1 MKLGIVSD
9 EIDRDFAR
17 AVRIGTS
24 LGIYRYEIRNLTT
37 GRAPFCDPAEL
48 REVERIA
55 SGEGIEITA
64 LSPGLFKYTE
74 DRPGLEKDLAEAY
87 PRACELAQRWKLPRL
102 IVFGF
107 HKPGIT
113 EENFASKDPGPIPDH
128 LIDWWRRAGDRAEAD
143 GMLLM
148 IEPEPICWVDTAS
161 VVARLIA
168 ASGSKAL
175 RINYDPG
182 NVAWLQGCDPFLDF
196 APAAHWIANVHVKDL
211 RPGPEFVPAGEGL
224 IDFARHFQALRQS
237 GYSGPIS
244 LEPHMDGNVETIR
257 RCKEAFEKA
266 WLPDP
271 TPPSAKPP
279 APTEPRA

>member
-17 AVRIGTS
+17 AVKIGTS
-24 LGIYRYEIRNLTT
+24 LGIYRYEIRNLAT

-74 DRPGLEKDLAEAY
+74 DQAGLEKDLAEAY
-87 PRACELAQRWKLPRL
+87 PRACELAQRWKLPGL

-113 EENFASKDPGPIPDH
+113 EENFASKDPGRIPDH
-128 LIDWWRRAGDRAEAD
+128 LIDWWQRAGQHAEAD
-143 GMLLM
+143 GILLM
-148 IEPEPICWVDTAS
+148 IEPEPICWTDTATLA
-161 VVARLIA
+161 ARLIA

-182 NVAWLQGCDPFLDF
+182 NVAWLQERDPFPDF
-196 APAAHWIANVHVKDL
+196 APAAPWIANVHVKDL
-211 RPGPEFVPAGEGL
+211 RPGATRPEFVPAGEGL
-224 IDFARHFQALRQS
+224 INFALHFHALRTS

-244 LEPHMDGNVETIR
+244 LEPHMDGNVATIR
-257 RCKEAFEKA
+257 RCKQAFEKA
-266 WLPDP
+266 WLAD
-271 TPPSAKPP
+271 
-279 APTEPRA
+279 